1 MQRSIPARS
10 LRSQHFWQSEQAA
23 KFASYLL
30 AEYDGEPAK
39 RAEKTIKHATLIY
52 QKTPLCA
59 AIERFLVLILLC
71 MAIPMHMMLTCR
83 QQSLG
88 RPQNDKEAFH

>member
-1 MQRSIPARS
+1 M
-10 LRSQHFWQSEQAA
+10 SQHIWQSEQAA

-30 AEYDGEPAK
+30 ADYDGEPAK
-39 RAEKTIKHATLIY
+39 RAEKTIKYATLIY
-52 QKTPLCA
+52 QKTPVCI
-59 AIERFLVLILLC
+59 IERFLVLISLC
-71 MAIPMHMMLTCR
+71 MAIPMHMALACR